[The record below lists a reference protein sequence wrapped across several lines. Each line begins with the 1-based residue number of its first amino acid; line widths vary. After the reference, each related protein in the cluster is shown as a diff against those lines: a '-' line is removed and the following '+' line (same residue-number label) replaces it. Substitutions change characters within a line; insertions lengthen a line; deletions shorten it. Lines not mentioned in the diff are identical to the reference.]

1 MGRLTNHTVR
11 AGVSAVGV
19 AAVLMALAS
28 TTQTPNGFIQASF
41 GGPLDIFSGPSTQS
55 DVFTMGDDTADT
67 SDLAAILNGPVAQT
81 SPASPYRD
89 AYEAGAGPL
98 AVGAVPAPDPAAGVP
113 TVKQSLGLPRKPVV
127 DAMGR
132 VDCTGAV
139 SCKTDPNTNVTT
151 VTYPDGAVALIQQ
164 VNDMTVVA
172 YKSLAETLQ
181 QGVESILPGVQFPA
195 PAPNA
200 APLPAPAPPVVEA
213 AAPQTVAPTA
223 DPATATDISASTIRP
238 RVGGTRVP
246 QNPAPGHSGTSSVPG
261 GITLPAIKPTGPID
275 VVKDVIGSVVNAVTG
290 HHASQTK
297 KPVDA
302 PAPSAPAPANTPG
315 TSADNGQNSG
325 TDSGQ

>member
-172 YKSLAETLQ
+172 YK
-181 QGVESILPGVQFPA
+181 FPA

-200 APLPAPAPPVVEA
+200 APLPASAPPVVEA
-213 AAPQTVAPTA
+213 AAPQNVAPTA

-302 PAPSAPAPANTPG
+302 PAPSAPAPAPANTPG